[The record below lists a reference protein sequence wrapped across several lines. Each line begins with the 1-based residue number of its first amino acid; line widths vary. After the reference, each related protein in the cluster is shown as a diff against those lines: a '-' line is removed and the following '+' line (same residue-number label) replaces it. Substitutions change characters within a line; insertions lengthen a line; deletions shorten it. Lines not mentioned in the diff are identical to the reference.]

1 MAITFDTL
9 KSYMPA
15 IGLVNNDATSSGDKE
30 GRILA
35 GFSFDIKEP
44 DYKEANVGVLVSLQ
58 ENGEYVQIRFFKLIE
73 GDIKIMESPYL
84 KEFLLYVMKL
94 NYITKIGRWC
104 LDQDDGDFYI
114 DWSIGI
120 EDNDTLTESQ
130 LKRMMNGLVSSVRRA
145 YAPMHRILKTGS
157 DQPPKSRDDYIKDI
171 LLKLTKVGKYE
182 VIPKVGAI
190 EDTALLAQIEKLLNE
205 DKMDEA
211 IALLV

>member
-15 IGLVNNDATSSGDKE
+15 IGLANHEATPSGDKE

-35 GFSFDIKEP
+35 GFTFDIKEP
-44 DYKEANVGVLVSLQ
+44 DYKEANVGVVVSLQ
-58 ENGEYVQIRFFKLIE
+58 ESGEYIQIRIIKLIE
-73 GDIKIMESPYL
+73 GGIKIMESPYL

-94 NYITKIGRWC
+94 NYDKKIGRWC

-114 DWSIGI
+114 DWAIGI

-130 LKRMMNGLVSSVRRA
+130 LRRMMSSLVSSVRQA

-157 DQPPKSRDDYIKDI
+157 DQPRKSRDDYIKDI
-171 LLKLTKVGKYE
+171 LLRLTKAGRYD

-190 EDTALLAQIEKLLNE
+190 EETALLAQIEKLLN
-205 DKMDEA
+205 DDNIDEA
-211 IALLV
+211 IALLD